1 MQGGSKNPSAAK
13 QETVDLSKF
22 LYMINGEVCDL
33 GHVSYMANVIA
44 YLNRLRKSWVG
55 PSGQVMKLT
64 TLNNTLTMMV
74 SKVPEDMVGVKKTK
88 NW

>member
-1 MQGGSKNPSAAK
+1 
-13 QETVDLSKF
+13 
-22 LYMINGEVCDL
+22 MINGEVCDL

-44 YLNRLRKSWVG
+44 YLNQLRKSRVG

-74 SKVPEDMVGVKKTK
+74 LKVPEDMVGMKAGTSRESLMVFLMVLYVF
-88 NW
+88 